1 MVSCDPGRFPEIV
14 HVQAPKGL
22 NQALDRLATQTRSEL
37 IRRTLLPEAI
47 SAGVPLGESE
57 QVASHG

>member
-1 MVSCDPGRFPEIV
+1 MVFCNP
-14 HVQAPKGL
+14 GL
-22 NQALDRLATQTRSEL
+22 NQALDRLGTQTRSEL
-37 IRRTLLPEAI
+37 IRRTLLREVI